1 MILSR
6 YERMVAKRYLLP
18 GKGEGFIF
26 LVASIS
32 LVAVMLGVAA
42 LIIVMSVM
50 NGFRAEL
57 FDKIVGLN
65 GHAVVQGYGGRLS
78 GWQDVLDE
86 ARKTPGVTEASPLIE
101 RPLLGLHEGRAEAI
115 LVRGME
121 DEDIYGP
128 RGIAPKVIMGDLNL
142 LRQNSSISSIPE
154 VPEFGDE
161 EGPTG
166 AIEPPLDGS
175 GGGFDMAEGAG
186 DVTAPED
193 QVQYIAIGS
202 RLATNLGVSAGQRIT
217 IFNPEGRTTPFGT
230 VPREI
235 SYEIAAIFEIGIYDY
250 DQRFVVMPLAD
261 AQLLM
266 MLGDDVGM
274 IEIKTEDPDRVGEIL
289 APLVPKINTQ
299 AQILDW
305 KTMNAT
311 LFEALAVERVAM
323 FVVLSIIVLVAVFNI
338 LSSLIMLVRAKT
350 RDIAILRTM
359 GASRKSLL
367 RIFMTVGLLIGSA
380 GIVAGLVLGF
390 VFLYFRQSVVNFI
403 QFVTGQNLWDPQ
415 IRFLTE
421 LPSRTDPV
429 EVAAIVLLALI
440 FSFLATL
447 YPAFKAASTDPVQVL
462 RYE

>member
-1 MILSR
+1 
-6 YERMVAKRYLLP
+6 MVARRYLLP

-32 LVAVMLGVAA
+32 LVAVALGVAA

-65 GHAVVQGYGGRLS
+65 GHAVVQGYGGRL
-78 GWQDVLDE
+78 QDWRQILNDVE
-86 ARKTPGVTEASPLIE
+86 KTPGVTDATALIE
-101 RPLLGLHEGRAEAI
+101 QPLLTTFNGRVEAI
-115 LVRGME
+115 LARGMSVN
-121 DEDIYGP
+121 DILKNETLKGKTVAGSL
-128 RGIAPKVIMGDLNL
+128 RALSSFDDKV
-142 LRQNSSISSIPE
+142 
-154 VPEFGDE
+154 
-161 EGPTG
+161 
-166 AIEPPLDGS
+166 
-175 GGGFDMAEGAG
+175 
-186 DVTAPED
+186 
-193 QVQYIAIGS
+193 AIGS
-202 RLATNLGVSAGQRIT
+202 RLAQNLGVQVGQSIT
-217 IFNPEGRTTPFGT
+217 IINPAGRTTPFGT

-235 SYEIAAIFEIGIYDY
+235 SYEVAAIFEVGVYDY
-250 DQRFVVMPLAD
+250 DKAFVIMPIER

-266 MLGDDVGM
+266 LLGDEIGM
-274 IEIKTEDPDRVGEIL
+274 IEIKTENPDKVNEIL
-289 APLVPKINTQ
+289 APLLPKLENKGLIV
-299 AQILDW
+299 DW
-305 KTMNAT
+305 KSMNAS

-367 RIFMTVGLLIGSA
+367 RIFMTVGLLIGSS
-380 GIVAGLVLGF
+380 GIVLGLILGAI
-390 VFLYFRQSVVNFI
+390 FLYFRQSVVNFI
-403 QFVTGQNLWDPQ
+403 QLLTGQNLWDPS

-429 EVAAIVLLALI
+429 EVMAICGLALL

-447 YPAFKAASTDPVQVL
+447 YPALKAASTDPVQVL